1 MAVHKRK
8 YRNSRVVWYYEFS
21 GAGSSRGNRD
31 RYTESGFATKKEAT
45 DAEAV
50 RRLQVQREAEGAQKA
65 ATPPPLT
72 LAGLLGEYFAD
83 QERKPDGMRIASKTL
98 ERYRELA
105 AYLSPELTALPLA
118 EVTAPRL
125 NREWTRLLEWGGHH
139 RKTKAPR
146 ALSAK
151 TVRNI
156 AGVVSTAFARAI
168 FWQVAT
174 FNPVTLSEPPIP
186 QKRKGTA
193 LTPAQQRLLI
203 EAASGCW
210 CIRPFLELDAATGA
224 RRGEVLALRWS
235 DYFDGAVFITRSL
248 AQTRKGLEFKGTKT
262 EEPRRVSLPDS
273 AIASLE
279 GHRKAQQIFR
289 EQFGF
294 DYHADLDLIFASPDG
309 TPLKPDSISASIS
322 ALFKRLKIP
331 KPKGAALH
339 LFRHSHG
346 SHLLAQNEALTTVS
360 ERLGHSSPRVTA
372 DIYSHAI
379 TGRDRE
385 AARKWEEFQKQSI
398 SDHPK
403 Q

>member
-1 MAVHKRK
+1 
-8 YRNSRVVWYYEFS
+8 
-21 GAGSSRGNRD
+21 
-31 RYTESGFATKKEAT
+31 
-45 DAEAV
+45 
-50 RRLQVQREAEGAQKA
+50 
-65 ATPPPLT
+65 
-72 LAGLLGEYFAD
+72 
-83 QERKPDGMRIASKTL
+83 
-98 ERYRELA
+98 
-105 AYLSPELTALPLA
+105 
-118 EVTAPRL
+118 
-125 NREWTRLLEWGGHH
+125 
-139 RKTKAPR
+139 
-146 ALSAK
+146 
-151 TVRNI
+151 VRNI
-156 AGVVSTAFARAI
+156 AGVVSIAFARAI

-174 FNPVTLSEPPIP
+174 VNPVALSEPPVP
-186 QKRKGTA
+186 QKRKGIA

-235 DYFDGAVFITRSL
+235 DYIDGAVFIVRSL
-248 AQTRKGLEFKGTKT
+248 AQTKKGLEFKSTKT
-262 EEPRRVSLPDS
+262 EEPRCVALPES

-279 GHRKAQQIFR
+279 AHRAKQRVFR
-289 EQFGF
+289 EQFGS
-294 DYHADLDLIFASPDG
+294 DYHADLDLIFANPDG
-309 TPLKPDSISASIS
+309 TPLKPDSISASVS

-339 LFRHSHG
+339 LLRHSHG

-385 AARKWEEFQKQSI
+385 AARKWEEFQQQSI
-398 SDHPK
+398 EGHPK